1 METNMP
7 EDITQEVCEE
17 TAELENLAG
26 QYHNLELEAKNI
38 DAQKQSVRTKI
49 NQFLVEQS
57 ITDFTS
63 ANGVSIKRFT
73 PNGRRMLNRTLVE
86 DFCTARN
93 VDAEQFFKTSEAKEQ
108 IKILIPET
116 KEKMKAFLNAKD

>member
-1 METNMP
+1 MP
-7 EDITQEVCEE
+7 EEIEQEICEE

-38 DAQKQSVRTKI
+38 AEQKEAVRTKI

-73 PNGRRMLNRTLVE
+73 PKGRRMLNRVLVE
-86 DFCTARN
+86 NFCKTRN
-93 VDAEQFFKTSEAKEQ
+93 IDADQFFKTSEAKEQ